1 MSGLPNLIYRFNTIL
16 IKTPAS
22 YFVVID
28 KLVTKVYMEMAK
40 DPETLFQALM
50 NYGYECIG
58 WAKKFI
64 QVFPIT
70 RKLDELFDQPNT
82 WKQVMWGS
90 LVFPQA
96 EPRPSACREQILPQ

>member
-1 MSGLPNLIYRFNTIL
+1 
-16 IKTPAS
+16 
-22 YFVVID
+22 
-28 KLVTKVYMEMAK
+28 MAK

-96 EPRPSACREQILPQ
+96 EPRPNACREQILPQ